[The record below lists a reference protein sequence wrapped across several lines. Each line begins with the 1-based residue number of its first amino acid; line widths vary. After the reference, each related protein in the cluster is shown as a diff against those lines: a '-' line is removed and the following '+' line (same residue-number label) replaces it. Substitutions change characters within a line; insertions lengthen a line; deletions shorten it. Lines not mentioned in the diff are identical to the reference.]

1 VRGRWVLGDR
11 PSVRPVRAPRYMHN
25 STCTYADAAG
35 TLASTTC
42 GCLPMPKGPASLSE
56 GRPGPGPG
64 RSGSKV
70 GSVPLGLIPIGFS
83 RVGPDRRWW
92 WCSLVAV
99 GSQRRAVAW
108 GSLRGRFSCRHS
120 YKSGRVAGTPH
131 ARSSSSPLP
140 RQGKKK
146 GNARAVASLTS

>member
-1 VRGRWVLGDR
+1 MRGRWVIDR
-11 PSVRPVRAPRYMHN
+11 LFVRSAPHGMHN
-25 STCTYADAAG
+25 STCRRSGESG
-35 TLASTTC
+35 TLASTT
-42 GCLPMPKGPASLSE
+42 CLPMPKGPASLSE

-70 GSVPLGLIPIGFS
+70 GSVPLDLIPIGFS

-99 GSQRRAVAW
+99 GSQRCAVAW

-146 GNARAVASLTS
+146 ETHGQLRV